1 MASAS
6 LPERARATLRRID
19 AGVCEL
25 TLLELV
31 EAVCEVTE
39 DDAEVMSTV
48 LHMLLSGRVRLAG
61 NFRDCTPEE
70 LWTWA
75 ESA

>member
-1 MASAS
+1 MASTSVA
-6 LPERARATLRRID
+6 ERSRGILRRID
-19 AGVCEL
+19 AGICEL

-39 DDAEVMSTV
+39 DDREVMATV
-48 LHMLLSGRVRLAG
+48 LHMLVSGRVRLRG
-61 NFRDCTPEE
+61 NFRDAGPDD
-70 LWTWA
+70 LRSWA